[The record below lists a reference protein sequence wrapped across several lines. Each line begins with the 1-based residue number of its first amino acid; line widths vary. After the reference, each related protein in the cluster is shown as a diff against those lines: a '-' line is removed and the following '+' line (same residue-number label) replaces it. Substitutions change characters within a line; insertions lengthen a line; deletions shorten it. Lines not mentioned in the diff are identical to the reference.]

1 MSFTTKTVPFMVSPL
16 EAFGIELANVREYFQ
31 CGNFAM
37 AKSKAI
43 RMRYWWRR
51 LGLDASCAPPRFI
64 ATINGKEYPL

>member
-1 MSFTTKTVPFMVSPL
+1 
-16 EAFGIELANVREYFQ
+16 VREYFQ